1 MTATYEDRP
10 GSYWRPIAVDGRVDF
25 IEVHT
30 AELAEEADWIFRVQW
45 DYVHGYVTTSELEAL
60 PESFQGVSVV
70 RTARELD
77 DLARRFEF
85 DIDTIY
91 RELFS

>member
-1 MTATYEDRP
+1 MASPYIDRP
-10 GSYWRPIAVDGRVDF
+10 GSYWRPVAVDGRVDF
-25 IEVHT
+25 IEVDT
-30 AELAEEADWIFRVQW
+30 AELADEADWIFRLQW
-45 DYVHGYVTTSELEAL
+45 DYIHGYLTASELDGL
-60 PESFQGVSVV
+60 PESFMGFRVV
-70 RTARELD
+70 RDARELD